1 MKKTINKLE
10 IKKLFKEL
18 DYLLSDKEYKEEFR
32 VEFNPEFNNA
42 LCDFIKNNPGF
53 MALAGIIDSK
63 KKENVEANSDT
74 NTIIP
79 TEENISIPELNN
91 LLLDSENKYLMT
103 LPNEVPKESQKTEK
117 DSKVKKLYRL
127 ISKKTHPDKVPV
139 KYLND
144 FYIQAKDAYN
154 RNDLSELMYICNELK
169 IEFDLEQNDITQI
182 KEKIKLLKKETL
194 LFEKTFIW
202 IWYHADEKKKDEILQ
217 VFILQQPDITNRI
230 FNSRSG

>member
-10 IKKLFKEL
+10 IKKLFREL

-63 KKENVEANSDT
+63 KKENAQT
-74 NTIIP
+74 NNDVIP
-79 TEENISIPELNN
+79 ETPKENISIPELNN
-91 LLLDSENKYLMT
+91 FLLDSENKYLMA
-103 LPNEVPKESQKTEK
+103 LPNETHKTSEKIEK

-182 KEKIKLLKKETL
+182 KEKIKLLKEETL

-217 VFILQQPDITNRI
+217 AFILQQPDITNRI